1 MADQVVRI
9 AIVTGAARGIG
20 RSIALRLAA
29 DGLDVAINDMPAN
42 KNDLNAVAEDIRAH
56 GRRAITYCGDVSEE
70 VVVRDLIDITV
81 KELGG
86 VDVVRPSLRPRNFAA
101 VLIGLRW

>member
-1 MADQVVRI
+1 MADQMIRI

-20 RSIALRLAA
+20 RSVALRLAA

-42 KNDLNAVAEDIRAH
+42 ENNLNAVAEEIRAQ

-70 VVVRDLIDITV
+70 EVVRDLVGITV
-81 KELGG
+81 KELRG
-86 VDVVRPSLRPRNFAA
+86 VDVVRPSRMP
-101 VLIGLRW
+101 